1 MLHKL
6 RKQTFKHQ
14 GKYLS
19 IKIWLPILE
28 KTYFYTE
35 KKFRWSK
42 KRPELWWKV
51 DHAKFPWIS
60 RDRMLKLV
68 FKTFLLYSNLLR
80 KKISLLTEKTNRQ
93 INDKSFCRKRSFVFV
108 RIQDILQ
115 SKQKESRNLWDHTS
129 AMIKTKIF
137 ENIST
142 LWAYTYL
149 YNSLFSPVWS
159 NDNLH

>member
-1 MLHKL
+1 MLDKL

-60 RDRMLKLV
+60 PWPNV
-68 FKTFLLYSNLLR
+68 
-80 KKISLLTEKTNRQ
+80 KIS
-93 INDKSFCRKRSFVFV
+93 
-108 RIQDILQ
+108 IQDIFALLKPATKKNIFIEREN
-115 SKQKESRNLWDHTS
+115 KQANKR
-129 AMIKTKIF
+129 
-137 ENIST
+137 
-142 LWAYTYL
+142 
-149 YNSLFSPVWS
+149 
-159 NDNLH
+159 

>member
-1 MLHKL
+1 MLDKL
-6 RKQTFKHQ
+6 RKQTFKYQ

-80 KKISLLTEKTNRQ
+80 KKISLLREKTNRQ
-93 INDKSFCRKRSFVFV
+93 INDEFLQKAKFCFRSYTKHSPVKTKR
-108 RIQDILQ
+108 ITQP
-115 SKQKESRNLWDHTS
+115 WDHTS